1 MSVPQP
7 VGYPGDAVV
16 EKMIYNAEG
25 NSQKQEEL
33 LKRIEVWDE
42 ERKRLHPH
50 GIQYK
55 LGGAGQHGKNSW
67 KLPQSALVAKNYLV
81 AKAKSIA
88 KARITAVR
96 RERELKQL
104 METKRRKK
112 EQDFEAKS
120 EVGSAIHKKKIFWLL
135 FGTRI

>member
-7 VGYPGDAVV
+7 DGYPGDAVV
-16 EKMIYNAEG
+16 AKMLRGAQG
-25 NSQKQEEL
+25 KSPKLEEL
-33 LKRIEVWDE
+33 MKRIEQWNE
-42 ERKRLHPH
+42 ERKQLHPH

-67 KLPQSALVAKNYLV
+67 KLPQSALVAKNYFV

-96 RERELKQL
+96 RERELKQQ

-112 EQDFEAKS
+112 EPDFEAEE